1 MTQDMK
7 PQDVTPQTLSSQVK
21 TGTTGSLVLGVLMI
35 VLGFAAISLPLA
47 TSLAFAFWIGWLLV
61 GNSIVTLIY
70 AVQTRQEGGFILKL
84 LLFALYLGAGLL
96 LIINPLEG
104 VLTLTL
110 LLGGFLIAEGVS
122 ELLLAF
128 QLRSLSSNWRWVL
141 LNAIVTLLIGIV
153 ILAEWPLNSPWV
165 VGTLV
170 GVSFIT
176 SGFSRVMLSLAIRNA
191 LGTLS
196 ESAQ

>member
-21 TGTTGSLVLGVLMI
+21 KGTTGSLVLGALMI

-128 QLRSLSSNWRWVL
+128 QLRSLSSNWGWVL

-153 ILAEWPLNSPWV
+153 ILAEWPLNAPWV

-170 GVSFIT
+170 GVSFIA
-176 SGFSRVMLSLAIRNA
+176 SGFSRVMLSLAVRNA
-191 LGTLS
+191 LGKLS

>member
-1 MTQDMK
+1 MK

-21 TGTTGSLVLGVLMI
+21 KGTTGSLVLGALMI

-128 QLRSLSSNWRWVL
+128 QLRSLSSNWGWVL

-153 ILAEWPLNSPWV
+153 ILAEWPLNAPWV

-170 GVSFIT
+170 GVSFIA
-176 SGFSRVMLSLAIRNA
+176 SGFSRVMLSLAVRNA
-191 LGTLS
+191 LGKLS

>member
-7 PQDVTPQTLSSQVK
+7 PQDVTPQTLSGQVK
-21 TGTTGSLVLGVLMI
+21 KGTTRSLVLGILMI
-35 VLGFAAISLPLA
+35 VLGVAAISLPLA

-70 AVQTRQEGGFILKL
+70 AGQTRQEGGFILKL
-84 LLFALYLGAGLL
+84 LLFALYLGTGLL
-96 LIINPLEG
+96 LVINPLEG

-128 QLRSLSSNWRWVL
+128 QLRSLSSNWGWVL

-153 ILAEWPLNSPWV
+153 ILAEWPLNAPWV

-170 GVSFIT
+170 GVSFIA
-176 SGFSRVMLSLAIRNA
+176 SGFSRVMLSLAVRHA
-191 LGTLS
+191 LGMLS